1 MSTRKRHRAVDSTLD
16 DMSRA
21 ELEKTIR
28 ILSTKRQ
35 ELALQLEDTSHQLET
50 VVDDYVI
57 LSRKFD
63 ELSRATEKITSDN
76 IHLSRY
82 VMSVVRPMVP
92 SSAPASALASAE
104 EQSALHSLVQL
115 RAGVSAPVQEADS
128 SSH

>member
-1 MSTRKRHRAVDSTLD
+1 MSTRKRQRLVDSTLD

-63 ELSRATEKITSDN
+63 ELSRRTEKITSDN
-76 IHLSRY
+76 ILLSRY